1 MLGTEAAPCRKEER
15 VSVFDHESAVAL
27 ARALVDRLPDPDLRA
42 AYLFGSFA
50 WGDAD
55 AASDLDIG
63 LLFDRPVDDRA
74 VVRVRVADAVPD
86 VPPHAPLFADLSHMT
101 VARFEEG
108 VARGHAGARL
118 AHAAILRD
126 SAGWLAAIREQVAPD
141 FLAPEARAAR
151 WRARAEQAR
160 AHRAAA
166 GEARDDD
173 PILAAL
179 EVRLALEAALGGAIE
194 ADGGRLSLTHFL
206 ESGEHALGRIGLS
219 TAMATFRDL
228 LGLDATEATIAAS
241 LNVYRQFADTMISWL
256 ADPAIHSG
264 LPAADHAWAVLTH
277 APETYAE
284 IDHKVGT
291 LPPVGRMAALQ
302 FYLDGLL
309 TTVIRMN
316 VGKVVRLRAG
326 GTARIPTVSEFHRA
340 LHTESDLLRAWVAAL
355 RLEHLAARLP
365 EALTLT
371 DTLLADGPSLEVI
384 SGERAE
390 RLA

>member
-1 MLGTEAAPCRKEER
+1 M
-15 VSVFDHESAVAL
+15 SVLDYESAVAL

-63 LLFDRPVDDRA
+63 LLFDRAVDDRA

-86 VPPHAPLFADLSHMT
+86 VPPRAPLFADLSHMT

-118 AHAAILRD
+118 ARAAILRD
-126 SAGWLAAIREQVAPD
+126 TDGWLAAIRARVAAD
-141 FLAPEARAAR
+141 FLAPESRSAR
-151 WRARAEQAR
+151 WRARAERAR

-166 GEARDDD
+166 SEARDDD

-206 ESGEHALGRIGLS
+206 ESGERALRRIGPG

-228 LGLDATEATIAAS
+228 LGLDASEGTIAAS
-241 LNVYRQFADTMISWL
+241 LSAYRRFADAMVAWL
-256 ADPAIHSG
+256 ADPAIHAG
-264 LPAADHAWAVLTH
+264 LPAADHAWAALTR

-284 IDHKVGT
+284 IEHKVGT
-291 LPPVGRMAALQ
+291 LPPAGRSAALQ

-309 TTVIRMN
+309 TTPIRMI
-316 VGKVVRLRAG
+316 VGKIVRLRAD
-326 GTARIPTVSEFHRA
+326 GTAEIPTVSEFHRA
-340 LHTESDLLRAWVAAL
+340 LHTESELQRAWVAAL
-355 RLEHLAARLP
+355 RLEPLAARLP
-365 EALTLT
+365 EALALT
-371 DTLLADGPSLEVI
+371 DTLLAHGLPPAVI
-384 SGERAE
+384 CGEHTE
-390 RLA
+390 RSA

>member
-126 SAGWLAAIREQVAPD
+126 PGAGCP
-141 FLAPEARAAR
+141 
-151 WRARAEQAR
+151 
-160 AHRAAA
+160 
-166 GEARDDD
+166 
-173 PILAAL
+173 
-179 EVRLALEAALGGAIE
+179 RL
-194 ADGGRLSLTHFL
+194 
-206 ESGEHALGRIGLS
+206 
-219 TAMATFRDL
+219 
-228 LGLDATEATIAAS
+228 
-241 LNVYRQFADTMISWL
+241 
-256 ADPAIHSG
+256 P
-264 LPAADHAWAVLTH
+264 
-277 APETYAE
+277 
-284 IDHKVGT
+284 
-291 LPPVGRMAALQ
+291 
-302 FYLDGLL
+302 
-309 TTVIRMN
+309 
-316 VGKVVRLRAG
+316 RAG
-326 GTARIPTVSEFHRA
+326 GARRA
-340 LHTESDLLRAWVAAL
+340 LARPGRAG
-355 RLEHLAARLP
+355 AR
-365 EALTLT
+365 ASRGGRRG
-371 DTLLADGPSLEVI
+371 AG
-384 SGERAE
+384 R
-390 RLA
+390 

>member
-1 MLGTEAAPCRKEER
+1 
-15 VSVFDHESAVAL
+15 
-27 ARALVDRLPDPDLRA
+27 
-42 AYLFGSFA
+42 
-50 WGDAD
+50 
-55 AASDLDIG
+55 
-63 LLFDRPVDDRA
+63 
-74 VVRVRVADAVPD
+74 
-86 VPPHAPLFADLSHMT
+86 
-101 VARFEEG
+101 
-108 VARGHAGARL
+108 
-118 AHAAILRD
+118 
-126 SAGWLAAIREQVAPD
+126 
-141 FLAPEARAAR
+141 
-151 WRARAEQAR
+151 
-160 AHRAAA
+160 
-166 GEARDDD
+166 
-173 PILAAL
+173 
-179 EVRLALEAALGGAIE
+179 VRLALEAALGGAIE

-206 ESGEHALGRIGLS
+206 ESGERALGRIGLS

-371 DTLLADGPSLEVI
+371 DTLLAAGPSLEVI